1 MLNGG
6 KNVELRVWRKGDPE
20 RDLRFTHVI
29 FRMVERL
36 RALKRLKHLNL
47 RNVNILAKL
56 GERLGPFDNAKD
68 VIRAAE
74 ENEWKIGMDEEELIK
89 FMTGTRKLE
98 GGGTEE
104 FQRSVMLYQLVETRT
119 TSDYFVNDCT
129 HNQPRF
135 LPHQFI
141 DKHSQKLTNH
151 FQYRNLNDVAV
162 NMDRVE
168 STSVSS
174 RPTMGATPEVCVP
187 AAASAVVPAVA
198 KPSVMGLK
206 RGSAT
211 NGRFRLGKAPSPV
224 LVSAPSPVLVSA
236 PVVRDA
242 VRIPRKRSRC
252 EENVNE

>member
-1 MLNGG
+1 
-6 KNVELRVWRKGDPE
+6 
-20 RDLRFTHVI
+20 
-29 FRMVERL
+29 
-36 RALKRLKHLNL
+36 
-47 RNVNILAKL
+47 
-56 GERLGPFDNAKD
+56 
-68 VIRAAE
+68 
-74 ENEWKIGMDEEELIK
+74 MDEEKLIK

-104 FQRSVMLYQLVETRT
+104 FQRSVMLYQLVETRA

-141 DKHSQKLTNH
+141 DKHSHKLTNH
-151 FQYRNLNDVAV
+151 FQY
-162 NMDRVE
+162 MDRVE

-174 RPTMGATPEVCVP
+174 PPTMGATPEVCVP

-198 KPSVMGLK
+198 KPSVMGVK

-224 LVSAPSPVLVSA
+224 VVSAPSPVLVSA

-252 EENVNE
+252 EENVIE

>member
-1 MLNGG
+1 
-6 KNVELRVWRKGDPE
+6 
-20 RDLRFTHVI
+20 
-29 FRMVERL
+29 
-36 RALKRLKHLNL
+36 
-47 RNVNILAKL
+47 
-56 GERLGPFDNAKD
+56 
-68 VIRAAE
+68 
-74 ENEWKIGMDEEELIK
+74 MDEEELIK
-89 FMTGTRKLE
+89 FMTGTRKLK

-141 DKHSQKLTNH
+141 DKHSHKLTNH
-151 FQYRNLNDVAV
+151 FQYRNHDVAV

-174 RPTMGATPEVCVP
+174 PPTMGATPEVCVP
-187 AAASAVVPAVA
+187 AAASTVVPVVA
-198 KPSVMGLK
+198 KPSVMGVK
-206 RGSAT
+206 RSSAT

-224 LVSAPSPVLVSA
+224 VVSA

-252 EENVNE
+252 GEVIVIE